1 MLFRKAYLSEAEW
14 ANDVADCE
22 HHIMVLQSKLS
33 ENYEVQMMLEL
44 TAGQLSDA
52 QKNWHDASSVDRQAF
67 AHNLFEEIIYDLDT
81 RRITGFKL
89 KPWAESFLQLRV
101 GIAEMYG
108 ENPANPTSELLYT
121 PVHPEGYC
129 TTRLPSSF
137 TGSWYLEKKFCAE
150 FMDAFSL
157 VQSQSK
163 NLRVTLRFTNAS

>member
-81 RRITGFKL
+81 GCITSFKL

-101 GIAEMYG
+101 GIAEMCG
-108 ENPANPTSELLYT
+108 ENPANPTMVVFEAIFAYGL
-121 PVHPEGYC
+121 
-129 TTRLPSSF
+129 RL
-137 TGSWYLEKKFCAE
+137 GSVRLTAGQR
-150 FMDAFSL
+150 
-157 VQSQSK
+157 VRQSGV
-163 NLRVTLRFTNAS
+163 RCFR